1 MTNAGQGCAIFVP
14 REQGHTR
21 VYIQLTGQLQADVA
35 AAHKHKKERRNESSL
50 GETQVHEHGIT
61 PGDALEHLKKI
72 MAPWTIDFAGPLSW
86 FAVWRGSKSTFPCVS
101 VSSSDNPSQ

>member
-35 AAHKHKKERRNESSL
+35 AAHKQKKERRNESSL
-50 GETQVHEHGIT
+50 GETQVHEHGLT

-86 FAVWRGSKSTFPCVS
+86 FAVWRGSWSTFLCVS
-101 VSSSDNPSQ
+101 VPNSDNHSQ